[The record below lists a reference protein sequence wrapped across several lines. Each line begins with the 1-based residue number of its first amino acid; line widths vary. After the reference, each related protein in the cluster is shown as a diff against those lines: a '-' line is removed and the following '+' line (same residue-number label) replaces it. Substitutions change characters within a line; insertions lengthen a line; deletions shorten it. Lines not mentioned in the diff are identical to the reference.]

1 MFLSHFTKALDAK
14 GRLTLPAP
22 FRATLAGEGFV
33 GVFMH
38 PALDAPALDCGG
50 GKLIQEIGAML
61 ARMPPYAPE
70 REDLSLALLGTSEI
84 VKLDPEGRFVLSER
98 LRDAIGLTQE
108 AAFVGQGD
116 KFQIWAAPAF
126 AARLE
131 RARARVR
138 ALRADMAGAT

>member
-22 FRATLAGEGFV
+22 FRATLTQEGFA
-33 GVFMH
+33 GVFVH
-38 PALDAPALDCGG
+38 PALDSPALDCGG
-50 GKLIQEIGAML
+50 AKLLAEIGAML
-61 ARMPPYAPE
+61 AKMPPYAPE

-116 KFQIWAAPAF
+116 KFQIWAADAF
-126 AARLE
+126 AQRLDAARS
-131 RARARVR
+131 RAR
-138 ALRADMAGAT
+138 ALRADLVRAL